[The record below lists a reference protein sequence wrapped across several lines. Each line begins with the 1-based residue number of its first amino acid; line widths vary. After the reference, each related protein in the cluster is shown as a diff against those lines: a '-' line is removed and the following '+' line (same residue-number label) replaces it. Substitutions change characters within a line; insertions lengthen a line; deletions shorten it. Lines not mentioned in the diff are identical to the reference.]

1 MPSRLPHQRG
11 LHQIMRVP
19 FGQTVRGWSERRP
32 RGLPPFDLW
41 RLLERGLLMLL
52 ALQLVRLVWAV
63 VVPVGSFGPWE
74 GRQAQ
79 ILSPSAQQALFA
91 TFDPFFRSDAPT
103 PAGNGVVTSLAL
115 TLYGVRVNE
124 GSGLG
129 SAIIASPDGV
139 QNSFAVGDEIM
150 PGVVLK
156 AVAFD
161 HVTIDR
167 GGAEE
172 QIFID
177 QSTPAPAAAPEG
189 GAPSVATPSG
199 EASAPPPGAGP
210 TADSLKRDIGFAPR
224 MQNGRVTG
232 LAVTAKGPGFASA
245 GFRPGDIVT
254 QINGQPIG
262 DLQSIQN
269 QIAPGARLSLTVER
283 GADVASVNLIVQ
295 GQ

>member
-1 MPSRLPHQRG
+1 
-11 LHQIMRVP
+11 MRVP
-19 FGQTVRGWSERRP
+19 FGQIMRG
-32 RGLPPFDLW
+32 RGNRKGEFDAL
-41 RLLERGLLMLL
+41 RLAEYGLLAVL
-52 ALQLVRLVWAV
+52 ALQLVRLMWVIVA
-63 VVPVGSFGPWE
+63 PVGSFGPWE

-79 ILSPSAQQALFA
+79 ILSPTARQALFA
-91 TFDPFFRSDAPT
+91 SFDPFFRSGAPT
-103 PAGNGVVTSLAL
+103 QAGNAVVTSLAL
-115 TLYGVRVNE
+115 TLYGIRLNE
-124 GSGLG
+124 GSGQG

-139 QNSFAVGDEIM
+139 QNSFAVGDEIL

-156 AVAFD
+156 SVAFD

-177 QSTPAPAAAPEG
+177 QSTPAPEAAP
-189 GAPSVATPSG
+189 APAENAGWQSA
-199 EASAPPPGAGP
+199 APPPPAAPGGGIGP

-232 LAVTAKGPGFASA
+232 LVVSAKGPGFASA

-254 QINGQPIG
+254 QVNGQPLG
-262 DLQSIQN
+262 DLQALQN

-283 GADVASVNLIVQ
+283 GAAVASVNLIVQ

>member
-1 MPSRLPHQRG
+1 
-11 LHQIMRVP
+11 MRVP
-19 FGQTVRGWSERRP
+19 FNERMRHLRDPFGRRRGDAAPSIDWLGVVE
-32 RGLPPFDLW
+32 
-41 RLLERGLLMLL
+41 RLLLMVL
-52 ALQLVRLVWAV
+52 ALQLVRLVWAI

-79 ILSPSAQQALFA
+79 IMAPAARQALFA
-91 TFDPFFRSDAPT
+91 SFDPFFR
-103 PAGNGVVTSLAL
+103 AGSAQQGGNAVVTSLAL
-115 TLYGVRVNE
+115 TLYGVRLNE
-124 GSGLG
+124 GSGQG

-177 QSTPAPAAAPEG
+177 QSTPAPEAEPAQPAPGEGWQSAAP
-189 GAPSVATPSG
+189 
-199 EASAPPPGAGP
+199 PPPGAGP
-210 TADSLKRDIGFAPR
+210 SVDSLKSDVGYAPR
-224 MQNGRVTG
+224 MQNGRITG
-232 LAVTAKGPGFASA
+232 VAVLSKGPGFASA
-245 GFRPGDIVT
+245 GFRPGDIIT
-254 QINGQPIG
+254 QVNGRPIG
-262 DLQSIQN
+262 SASDLQTLQN
-269 QIAPGARLSLTVER
+269 QIAPGARIALTVER
-283 GADVASVNLIVQ
+283 GAAIASVAIIVQ

>member
-1 MPSRLPHQRG
+1 MH
-11 LHQIMRVP
+11 VP
-19 FGQTVRGWSERRP
+19 FGDRIGGFRRNRSLSIP
-32 RGLPPFDLW
+32 AIDWLA
-41 RLLERGLLMLL
+41 LLEKALLVML

-63 VVPVGSFGPWE
+63 MAPVGSFGPWE

-79 ILSPSAQQALFA
+79 LLSPHARQALFA
-91 TFDPFFRSDAPT
+91 SFDPFFRTGAPRQ
-103 PAGNGVVTSLAL
+103 AGDGVVTSLAL
-115 TLYGVRVNE
+115 TLYGVRLNE

-172 QIFID
+172 QIFLD
-177 QSTPAPAAAPEG
+177 QSTPAPEVEPAPAAGAGWQSAAPPPT
-189 GAPSVATPSG
+189 A
-199 EASAPPPGAGP
+199 PPGAGP
-210 TADSLKRDIGFAPR
+210 TVDSLKRDIGFAPR

-232 LAVTAKGPGFASA
+232 LAVLPKGPGFAGV
-245 GFRPGDIVT
+245 GFKAGDIISQV
-254 QINGQPIG
+254 NGQPIG
-262 DLQSIQN
+262 SAGDLQTLQN

-283 GADVASVNLIVQ
+283 GAAVASVNIIVQ

>member
-1 MPSRLPHQRG
+1 
-11 LHQIMRVP
+11 MRVP
-19 FGQTVRGWSERRP
+19 FGQIMRG
-32 RGLPPFDLW
+32 RGNRKVAFDAL
-41 RLLERGLLMLL
+41 RLAEYGLLAVL
-52 ALQLVRLVWAV
+52 ALQLVRLMWVFVA
-63 VVPVGSFGPWE
+63 PVGSFGPWE

-79 ILSPSAQQALFA
+79 ILSPTARQALFA
-91 TFDPFFRSDAPT
+91 SFDPFFRSGAPVQS
-103 PAGNGVVTSLAL
+103 GNAVVTSLAL
-115 TLYGVRVNE
+115 TLYGIRLNE
-124 GSGLG
+124 GSGQG

-139 QNSFAVGDEIM
+139 QNSFAVGDEIL

-156 AVAFD
+156 SVAFD

-177 QSTPAPAAAPEG
+177 QSTPAPDAVPAPAENTG
-189 GAPSVATPSG
+189 WQSA
-199 EASAPPPGAGP
+199 APPPPAALGGGTGP

-232 LAVTAKGPGFASA
+232 LVVSAKGPGFASA

-254 QINGQPIG
+254 QVNGQPLG
-262 DLQSIQN
+262 DLQALQN

-283 GADVASVNLIVQ
+283 GAAVASVNLIVQ